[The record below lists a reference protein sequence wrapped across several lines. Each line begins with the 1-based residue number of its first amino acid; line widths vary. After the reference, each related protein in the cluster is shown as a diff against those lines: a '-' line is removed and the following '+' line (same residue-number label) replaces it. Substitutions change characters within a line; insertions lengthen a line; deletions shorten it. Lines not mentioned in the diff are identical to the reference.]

1 MTKTCGHKTFGVF
14 FCILLLVSLSTRAFG
29 KDVEY
34 DLYID
39 YQQVNYSGTPVEA
52 MKINNSIPGPTIEVT
67 EGDNIE
73 IRVHNRMNVETSI
86 HWHGL
91 LLPNREDGVPYLTT
105 PPIVPK
111 STYIYRFPIIQ
122 SGTYWYHSHT
132 GLQEQRGVY
141 GSIVI
146 HSKEKT
152 IHVDREYVLVLSDW
166 TDEDPDEVMRT
177 LKRGS
182 EYYSLKK
189 DSIQSVY
196 GMIQNNAVLD
206 ALKRSFIRMPPMD
219 ISDVAYDAFL
229 INGKEE
235 SLLPAN
241 PGEKIRL
248 RIINAGASTYF
259 YMQFAG
265 SPMQVVSADGL
276 DVQPV
281 HLDPLLIA
289 IAETYDIVVSTP
301 EKGKAFEFR
310 ATAQDGSGSA
320 SIFLGEGE
328 KVLAKSIPK
337 PNLYKMDHVHDMS
350 MHGDQME
357 HDQTMKMPKDD
368 TEPHD
373 HKMSMHT
380 EKTGHDNSMEMKGEK
395 TEPHH
400 MMVEDQATSK
410 NKEKEME
417 HSGMSKAMH
426 HDMQQD
432 KNTHKEKPGRHNGM
446 KMASAKEEA
455 RPLAPYDHLKS
466 PHPTALNSTNPLRE
480 ITLTLT
486 GDMERYVWS
495 FDNKVLTET
504 DMIKIRHGENVRIK
518 FVNTTMMHHPIHFH
532 GHFFRVIN
540 QHGEYSPLKHTV
552 DIAPMATQVIEFYAN
567 EEKDWFLHCHILYHM
582 KAGMAR
588 VLHYEGTEVDDD
600 ILKARKMKS
609 NFLTHDPWFAWG
621 TNDVLTNMTEG
632 KAVAAATRHT
642 LSVDWEKEWEEEEFE
657 VTSSYGYYVNRFL
670 TMFGGAHTTDED
682 LRGIAGIHYLLP
694 FLIEATGWVDT
705 EGESRVSLEKSI
717 DLTSRL
723 SVSGESQYD
732 TEESWEW
739 AVALEWTVNKHLSL
753 IGKYHSEYD
762 AGIGLNI
769 RF

>member
-1 MTKTCGHKTFGVF
+1 MKNEMLGKQYRIFWFCF
-14 FCILLLVSLSTRAFG
+14 FFIFCTQSWAYC

-39 YQQVNYSGTPVEA
+39 YQEINYSGTPVQA
-52 MKINNSIPGPTIEVT
+52 MTINNSIPGPTIEVE
-67 EGDNIE
+67 EGDIVQ
-73 IRVHNRMNVETSI
+73 IRVHNRMDVETSI
-86 HWHGL
+86 HWHGI

-105 PPIVPK
+105 PPIVPN
-111 STYIYRFPIIQ
+111 TMHLFRFPITQ

-141 GSIVI
+141 GGIVI
-146 HSKEKT
+146 HPKGKKVN
-152 IHVDREYVLVLSDW
+152 VDREYVLVLSDW

-189 DSIQSVY
+189 GSVQSVY
-196 GMIQNNAVLD
+196 GMIQNNAVMD

-219 ISDVAYDAFL
+219 VSDVAYDAFL
-229 INGKEE
+229 INGKEK
-235 SLLPAN
+235 SVLAARPR
-241 PGEKIRL
+241 EKIRL
-248 RIINAGASTYF
+248 RIINAAASTYF
-259 YMQFAG
+259 YLQYAG
-265 SPMQVVSADGL
+265 KPMQVISADGL

-281 HLDPLLIA
+281 DLDPLLIA
-289 IAETYDIVVSTP
+289 IAETYDVIVTIP
-301 EKGKAFEFR
+301 EKGRAFEFR

-320 SIFLGEGE
+320 SVFLGGGD
-328 KVLAKSIPK
+328 KVKTQDIPK
-337 PNLYKMDHVHDMS
+337 PNLYKMDHGHSMPMEKHDS
-350 MHGDQME
+350 KKNEMHMG
-357 HDQTMKMPKDD
+357 HKGG
-368 TEPHD
+368 TE
-373 HKMSMHT
+373 
-380 EKTGHDNSMEMKGEK
+380 EMA
-395 TEPHH
+395 
-400 MMVEDQATSK
+400 D
-410 NKEKEME
+410 
-417 HSGMSKAMH
+417 GMMH
-426 HDMQQD
+426 HDISKSKKVQSKM
-432 KNTHKEKPGRHNGM
+432 HHGSMAIASSKEK
-446 KMASAKEEA
+446 A
-455 RPLAPYDHLKS
+455 RPLAPYDKLKS
-466 PHPTALNSTNPLRE
+466 PHPTSLDSANPLRE

-504 DMIKIRHGENVRIK
+504 DMINIRHGENVRIT
-518 FVNTTMMHHPIHFH
+518 FVNTTMMHHPLHFH

-540 QHGEYSPLKHTV
+540 QHGEYSPCKHTV

-588 VLHYEGTEVDDD
+588 VVHYEGTEVDSD
-600 ILKARKMKS
+600 ILAARKMKG
-609 NFLTHDPWFAWG
+609 NFLTHDAWFSWG
-621 TNDVLTNMTEG
+621 TADVLTNMTEG
-632 KAVAAATRHT
+632 RAVAAATRHT
-642 LSVDWEKEWEEEEFE
+642 LSADWEKEWSEEEFE

-670 TMFGGAHTTDED
+670 TAFGGMHTTDEN
-682 LRGIAGIHYLLP
+682 LRGIAGLHYLLP

-705 EGESRVSLEKSI
+705 EGESRISLEKSI

-723 SVSGESQYD
+723 SLSGESQYD

-739 AVALEWTVNKHLSL
+739 AVALEWTVNKHVSL
-753 IGKYHSEYD
+753 VSKYHSEYD